1 MSEER
6 NEDEKKRAAGG
17 SFEQGVKSAMEK
29 APGMVVPS
37 WATMQTAMAGGAA
50 GGAAAASWR
59 WIIGPTAA
67 AALLGGA
74 FLFVD
79 PDEPEVLPEPEE
91 GVSVEVGSPEVMD
104 AVNAVDFETESAA
117 SDAAS
122 STLADL
128 DSGVATDATS
138 SENAAP
144 ASNAGQG
151 ASASNAAS
159 TDAVS
164 SNEPSAPAKPV
175 EVPEDWAELPA
186 EKAAAFGVDI
196 HKACVGT
203 EIGFRMARPLK
214 DVRVLWNFG
223 DGQFSSESEPHH
235 TFNAPGTYDI
245 TLSVTRI
252 SDGLIRTRTIENLVT
267 IHPNPE
273 ADFTWDVP
281 NTASLE
287 PAVALRDRSRDAA
300 SVLWVMDGEQTLEG
314 GSVDFNFPRVGEH
327 RVQLVA
333 SSPNGCQSV
342 ADHVLEVGGRFGLG
356 GSARFSPD
364 GDGQY
369 DTFLPRKLLTEERP
383 FVFRIEDGEGHIVF
397 ETTVPKAWDGSLPGD
412 ERARPGQTFAW
423 TAVIQGEVG
432 PSYFSDEVVV
442 E

>member
-17 SFEQGVKSAMEK
+17 SFEQGLKSVMEK

-59 WIIGPTAA
+59 WIIGPAA
-67 AALLGGA
+67 TAALLGGA

-79 PDEPEVLPEPEE
+79 SEEPEVLPQMEDVKPAEA
-91 GVSVEVGSPEVMD
+91 MD
-104 AVNAVDFETESAA
+104 AADVADFEGEAAAMNGEVSLPVESESAV
-117 SDAAS
+117 
-122 STLADL
+122 
-128 DSGVATDATS
+128 GVDATS
-138 SENAAP
+138 SDMVAR
-144 ASNAGQG
+144 SSAGQG
-151 ASASNAAS
+151 VSLSNATS
-159 TDAVS
+159 TVTVP
-164 SNEPSAPAKPV
+164 SNQPNSPVTAV

-186 EKAAAFGVDI
+186 ERAAAFGVDI
-196 HKACVGT
+196 DKACVGT

-287 PAVALRDRSRDAA
+287 PVVALRDRSRDAA
-300 SVLWVMDGEQTLEG
+300 SVLWVLDGEQTLDMK
-314 GSVDFNFPRVGEH
+314 SVDVHFPRIGEH

-342 ADHVLEVGGRFGLG
+342 ADHILEVGGRFGLG

-364 GDGQY
+364 GDGRY

-383 FVFRIEDGEGHIVF
+383 FVFRIEDGTGHIVF
-397 ETTVPKAWDGSLPGD
+397 ETTVPKAWDGTLPGK
-412 ERARPGQTFAW
+412 ERARPGQTFSW

>member
-6 NEDEKKRAAGG
+6 KEDDSRKRAAGG
-17 SFEQGVKSAMEK
+17 SFEQALKSALEK

-59 WIIGPTAA
+59 WIIGPAA
-67 AALLGGA
+67 SVALIGGA
-74 FLFVD
+74 IWHSESAL
-79 PDEPEVLPEPEE
+79 DEPVVESPLAEEILQEGQGLDGQSSEAAEVANFTEAA
-91 GVSVEVGSPEVMD
+91 GTGS
-104 AVNAVDFETESAA
+104 A
-117 SDAAS
+117 SDASAGV
-122 STLADL
+122 AKGDL
-128 DSGVATDATS
+128 DLSDKMNPL
-138 SENAAP
+138 ENAAP
-144 ASNAGQG
+144 VQPMTETPSPVSNSAGNG
-151 ASASNAAS
+151 AAEPV
-159 TDAVS
+159 AV
-164 SNEPSAPAKPV
+164 PS
-175 EVPEDWAELPA
+175 DWAELPA

-196 HKACVGT
+196 QKACVGT

-223 DGQFSSESEPHH
+223 DGQFSSESEPQHV
-235 TFNAPGTYDI
+235 FNAPGTYDI

-281 NTASLE
+281 STATLD
-287 PAVALRDRSRDAA
+287 PMVALRDRSRDAA
-300 SVLWVMDGEQTLEG
+300 SVLWVMDGDETEEG
-314 GSVDFNFPRVGEH
+314 PSVNFAFPRVGEH

-342 ADHVLEVGGRFGLG
+342 ADHVLEVGSRFGLG

-364 GDGQY
+364 GDGRY

-383 FVFRIEDGEGHIVF
+383 FVFRIEDRDGHIVF
-397 ETTVPKAWDGSLPGD
+397 ETTVPKAWDGSMPGNQQ
-412 ERARPGQTFAW
+412 AQPGQKFAW

-432 PSYFSDEVVV
+432 PSYFSDELVV

>member
-1 MSEER
+1 MSEEQ
-6 NEDEKKRAAGG
+6 NENEEKRTAGG
-17 SFEQGVKSAMEK
+17 SFERGVKSAIEK

-59 WIIGPTAA
+59 WVIGPAATAA
-67 AALLGGA
+67 FLGGA
-74 FLFVD
+74 FLFV
-79 PDEPEVLPEPEE
+79 EPEE
-91 GVSVEVGSPEVMD
+91 PDVHPQTEEIESFEDLDAGDAAGFEEDSAVAMEV
-104 AVNAVDFETESAA
+104 A
-117 SDAAS
+117 SDENGVPPSDGGQVTLPSNPALTVPIS
-122 STLADL
+122 S
-128 DSGVATDATS
+128 SKPS
-138 SENAAP
+138 SPVRA
-144 ASNAGQG
+144 
-151 ASASNAAS
+151 
-159 TDAVS
+159 
-164 SNEPSAPAKPV
+164 V
-175 EVPEDWAELPA
+175 EVPKDWAELPA
-186 EKAAAFGVDI
+186 EKVAAFGVQVD
-196 HKACVGT
+196 KACVGT
-203 EIGFRMARPLK
+203 EIGFRMDRPMK
-214 DVRVLWNFG
+214 EVRVLWNFG

-281 NTASLE
+281 NTASMN
-287 PAVALRDRSRDAA
+287 PVVALRDRSRDAA

-364 GDGQY
+364 GDGRY

-383 FVFRIEDGEGHIVF
+383 FVFRIEDGTGHIVF
-397 ETTVPKAWDGSLPGD
+397 ETTVPKAWDGTLPGD
-412 ERARPGQTFAW
+412 DRARPGQTFSW

>member
-6 NEDEKKRAAGG
+6 KEDDSRKRAAGG
-17 SFEQGVKSAMEK
+17 SFEQGLKSALEK

-59 WIIGPTAA
+59 WIIGPAA
-67 AALLGGA
+67 SVALIGGA
-74 FLFVD
+74 IWHSEREM
-79 PDEPEVLPEPEE
+79 DEPVAESPLAEEVLQE
-91 GVSVEVGSPEVMD
+91 GQGLDERSPD
-104 AVNAVDFETESAA
+104 
-117 SDAAS
+117 
-122 STLADL
+122 
-128 DSGVATDATS
+128 ATDVLDFAEAVGTVPPEGLDLS
-138 SENAAP
+138 DKMSPLGNTALAEP
-144 ASNAGQG
+144 VMETPPPGSNSAGQG
-151 ASASNAAS
+151 AANP
-159 TDAVS
+159 VPV
-164 SNEPSAPAKPV
+164 PS
-175 EVPEDWAELPA
+175 DWAELPA

-196 HKACVGT
+196 QKACVGT

-223 DGQFSSESEPHH
+223 DGQFSSQSEPQHV
-235 TFNAPGTYDI
+235 FNAPGTYDI

-281 NTASLE
+281 STATLD
-287 PAVALRDRSRDAA
+287 PTVALRDRSRDAA
-300 SVLWVMDGEQTLEG
+300 SVLWVMDGDETQEG
-314 GSVDFNFPRVGEH
+314 ESVNFAFPRVGEH

-342 ADHVLEVGGRFGLG
+342 ADHILEVGSRFGLG

-364 GDGQY
+364 GDGRY

-397 ETTVPKAWDGSLPGD
+397 ETTVPKAWDGSLPGNQQ
-412 ERARPGQTFAW
+412 AQPGQKFAW

-432 PSYFSDEVVV
+432 PSYFSDELVV

>member
-1 MSEER
+1 M
-6 NEDEKKRAAGG
+6 
-17 SFEQGVKSAMEK
+17 
-29 APGMVVPS
+29 
-37 WATMQTAMAGGAA
+37 
-50 GGAAAASWR
+50 
-59 WIIGPTAA
+59 
-67 AALLGGA
+67 
-74 FLFVD
+74 
-79 PDEPEVLPEPEE
+79 
-91 GVSVEVGSPEVMD
+91 
-104 AVNAVDFETESAA
+104 
-117 SDAAS
+117 
-122 STLADL
+122 
-128 DSGVATDATS
+128 
-138 SENAAP
+138 
-144 ASNAGQG
+144 
-151 ASASNAAS
+151 
-159 TDAVS
+159 
-164 SNEPSAPAKPV
+164 
-175 EVPEDWAELPA
+175 
-186 EKAAAFGVDI
+186 
-196 HKACVGT
+196 
-203 EIGFRMARPLK
+203 
-214 DVRVLWNFG
+214 
-223 DGQFSSESEPHH
+223 
-235 TFNAPGTYDI
+235 
-245 TLSVTRI
+245 SVTRI

-300 SVLWVMDGEQTLEG
+300 SVLWVMDGEQMLEG

-364 GDGQY
+364 GDGHY

-412 ERARPGQTFAW
+412 DRARLGQTFAW

>member
-17 SFEQGVKSAMEK
+17 SFEQGVKSAIEK

-79 PDEPEVLPEPEE
+79 PDESEVLPEAEE
-91 GVSVEVGSPEVMD
+91 VVSIEVGSPETM
-104 AVNAVDFETESAA
+104 NADNVADFEAESAA
-117 SDAAS
+117 SDAAAS
-122 STLADL
+122 ALAD
-128 DSGVATDATS
+128 SESAGATDVPLSESGASATI
-138 SENAAP
+138 EGQGAAP
-144 ASNAGQG
+144 AR
-151 ASASNAAS
+151 AAS
-159 TDAVS
+159 TDAAS
-164 SNEPSAPAKPV
+164 SNPPHSTAKPI

-196 HKACVGT
+196 DKACVGT
-203 EIGFRMARPLK
+203 EIGFRMARLLK

-281 NTASLE
+281 NTASLD
-287 PAVALRDRSRDAA
+287 PTVALRDRSRDAA
-300 SVLWVMDGEQTLEG
+300 SVLWVMDGERTLEG

-364 GDGQY
+364 GDGRY

-383 FVFRIEDGEGHIVF
+383 FVFRIEDGTGHIVF
-397 ETTVPKAWDGSLPGD
+397 ETTVPKAWDGSLPGED
-412 ERARPGQTFAW
+412 RARPGQTFAW
-423 TAVIQGEVG
+423 TAVIQGDVG

>member
-6 NEDEKKRAAGG
+6 KEEDRKRAAGG
-17 SFEQGVKSAMEK
+17 SFEQGLRKTLEK

-59 WIIGPTAA
+59 WIIGPAA
-67 AALLGGA
+67 SVALVGGA
-74 FLFVD
+74 IWYS
-79 PDEPEVLPEPEE
+79 EKE
-91 GVSVEVGSPEVMD
+91 
-104 AVNAVDFETESAA
+104 
-117 SDAAS
+117 
-122 STLADL
+122 ADL
-128 DSGVATDATS
+128 DSAVAPVESAEVVHIEEGGESPELSGETADFSIAADAEQFDAPPTDDLAHSEDVAVHS
-138 SENAAP
+138 SPSEMP
-144 ASNAGQG
+144 DGIRS
-151 ASASNAAS
+151 SA
-159 TDAVS
+159 
-164 SNEPSAPAKPV
+164 PSAEPEGDHAVQKEDPV
-175 EVPEDWAELPA
+175 EVPLDWAELPD

-196 HKACVGT
+196 QRACVGT
-203 EIGFRMARPLK
+203 EIGFRMAKPLK

-223 DGQFSSESEPHH
+223 DGQFSSKTAPQHV
-235 TFNAPGTYDI
+235 FNAPGTYDI

-252 SDGLIRTRTIENLVT
+252 SDGLIRTQTIENLVT

-273 ADFTWDVP
+273 ADFTWGVSSRATLNP
-281 NTASLE
+281 E
-287 PAVALRDRSRDAA
+287 VELRDRSRDAA
-300 SVLWVMDGEQTLEG
+300 SVMWVLDGEETQEG
-314 GSVDFNFPRVGEH
+314 ESILFAFPRVGEH

-342 ADHVLEVGGRFGLG
+342 ADHLLEVGGRFGLG

-364 GDGQY
+364 GDGRY
-369 DTFLPRKLLTEERP
+369 DTFLPRKLMTEERP
-383 FVFRIEDGEGHIVF
+383 FVFRIEDGDGHIVF

-412 ERARPGQTFAW
+412 DRARPGQTFAW

>member
-17 SFEQGVKSAMEK
+17 SFERGVKSAIEK

-79 PDEPEVLPEPEE
+79 PEEPDVVLQTEE
-91 GVSVEVGSPEVMD
+91 ANSFEAAD
-104 AVNAVDFETESAA
+104 AVNAADFEEESAA
-117 SDAAS
+117 M
-122 STLADL
+122 
-128 DSGVATDATS
+128 
-138 SENAAP
+138 
-144 ASNAGQG
+144 
-151 ASASNAAS
+151 SAEA
-159 TDAVS
+159 
-164 SNEPSAPAKPV
+164 SAPADGEPTPDENGVSSSDDGTVTSLSNPVSTVTTSSSKPSPPAPAV

-196 HKACVGT
+196 DKACVGT
-203 EIGFRMARPLK
+203 EIGFRMARPMK

-281 NTASLE
+281 NTASLD
-287 PAVALRDRSRDAA
+287 PMVALRDRSRDAA

-314 GSVDFNFPRVGEH
+314 ESVNFNFPRVGEH

-364 GDGQY
+364 GDGRY

-383 FVFRIEDGEGHIVF
+383 FVFRIEDGTGHIVF
-397 ETTVPKAWDGSLPGD
+397 ETTAPKAWDGTLPGN
-412 ERARPGQTFAW
+412 ERVRPGQTFAW

>member
-17 SFEQGVKSAMEK
+17 SFEQGVKSAIEK

-59 WIIGPTAA
+59 WIIGPAA
-67 AALLGGA
+67 TAALLGGA

-79 PDEPEVLPEPEE
+79 QDEPETVPED
-91 GVSVEVGSPEVMD
+91 GVGMAVESDVQ
-104 AVNAVDFETESAA
+104 NAPDMA
-117 SDAAS
+117 DAADFQGEFA
-122 STLADL
+122 TLSAEEFPPLGQEADA
-128 DSGVATDATS
+128 S
-138 SENAAP
+138 P
-144 ASNAGQG
+144 AG
-151 ASASNAAS
+151 
-159 TDAVS
+159 S
-164 SNEPSAPAKPV
+164 SNETSAMSTTESQPGPSSLMPPAISASDEGGEPV
-175 EVPEDWAELPA
+175 GAVAVPAGWAELPA

-196 HKACVGT
+196 DKACVGT

-287 PAVALRDRSRDAA
+287 PVVALRDRSRDAA
-300 SVLWVMDGEQTLEG
+300 SVLWVLDGEQTLEG
-314 GSVDFNFPRVGEH
+314 GSVNFNFPRVGEH

-342 ADHVLEVGGRFGLG
+342 ADQTLEVGGRFGLG

-364 GDGQY
+364 GDGRY
-369 DTFLPRKLLTEERP
+369 DTFLPRKLLLEERP
-383 FVFRIEDGEGHIVF
+383 FVFRVEDGEGHIVF
-397 ETTVPKAWDGSLPGD
+397 ETTVPKAWDGLLPGG
-412 ERARPGQTFAW
+412 ELAKPGDRFGW
-423 TAVIQGEVG
+423 TAVLQGEVG
-432 PSYFSDEVVV
+432 PSYFSDEVVI